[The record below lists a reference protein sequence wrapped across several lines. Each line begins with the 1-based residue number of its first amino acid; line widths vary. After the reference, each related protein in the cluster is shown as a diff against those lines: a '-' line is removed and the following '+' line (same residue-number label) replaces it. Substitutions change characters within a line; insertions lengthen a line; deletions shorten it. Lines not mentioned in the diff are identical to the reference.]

1 MSAER
6 KQVRVGD
13 LLAQA
18 GIIPSEY
25 ITTALQTFEERG
37 LPIGKALVL
46 SGHLTDQQLRTAL
59 EVQSLVNDG
68 LMPVEIAVDVLAI
81 AHRENL
87 PLAEAFK
94 RSGFVQPED
103 VQTNKLGQL
112 LVDAGVVNKKQL
124 EESLHTNIR
133 TGLPLGH
140 IFCFRGFVSQALV
153 STALVAQQFI
163 RRGVIDRNSAIKALK
178 AAFQR
183 EHKLEQVPI
192 NRGYQ
197 RLAMKPSL
205 KIGELLTQARIITE
219 QQLLDALHRSLLKGK
234 FIGEILI
241 ELGFVDKNVVQAS
254 IELQEML
261 DNGTFRGGWAA
272 EAILLVRTKNAPL
285 PKVVAEL
292 GAFKSRQ
299 NKAVPLIELLTLAG
313 VLQVTKVPGDVQG
326 MLKDSFNQASE
337 VSAILLE
344 NNLVSADLLICALRC
359 VFLMEEKLLNLHQA
373 IMAMD
378 FAVRKSMTIDQA
390 IYELGWTVRTRLREF

>member
-1 MSAER
+1 MSGDR

-25 ITTALQTFEERG
+25 ITHALQTFEERG
-37 LPIGKALVL
+37 LPIGKALIL
-46 SGHLTDQQLRTAL
+46 SGHLTEQQLRTAL

-68 LMPVEIAVDVLAI
+68 LMPVEIAIDILTI
-81 AHRENL
+81 AHRENI
-87 PLAEAFK
+87 PLSEAFK

-153 STALVAQQFI
+153 STALIAQQFI
-163 RRGVIDRNSAIKALK
+163 RRGVLDRNSAIKALK

-205 KIGELLTQARIITE
+205 KLGELLTQARVISE
-219 QQLLDALHRSLLKGK
+219 QQLLDSLHRSLVKGK
-234 FIGEILI
+234 FIGEILV
-241 ELGFVDKNVVQAS
+241 ELGFVEKQVVQAA

-261 DNGTFRGGWAA
+261 DNGTFRGGWAP
-272 EAILLVRTKNAPL
+272 EAVLIVRTKNLPL
-285 PKVVAEL
+285 DRVVAEL
-292 GAFKSRQ
+292 GVFKSRQ
-299 NKAVPLIELLTLAG
+299 NKAIPLIELLTLSGALS
-313 VLQVTKVPGDVQG
+313 VMQIPSEVQV
-326 MLKDSFNQASE
+326 MLKDNFNQASE
-337 VSAILLE
+337 VCSILLE
-344 NNLVSADLLICALRC
+344 DKLVGQQLLTNALRC
-359 VFLMEEKLLNLHQA
+359 VFLMEEKLLNLHQS
-373 IMAMD
+373 IMAID
-378 FAVRKSMTIDQA
+378 FASRKNMSVDQA
-390 IYELGWTVRTRLREF
+390 IYELGWTSRTRLRES

>member
-1 MSAER
+1 MTAER

-18 GIIPSEY
+18 GVIPSEY
-25 ITTALQTFEERG
+25 IATALQTYEERG

-46 SGHLTDQQLRTAL
+46 SGHLTEQQLRTAL

-68 LMPVEIAVDVLAI
+68 LMPVEIAVDVLTI
-81 AHRENL
+81 AHRENI
-87 PLAEAFK
+87 PLSEAFK

-153 STALVAQQFI
+153 SAALMAQQFI
-163 RRGVIDRNSAIKALK
+163 RRGVLDRNSAIKALK

-183 EHKLEQVPI
+183 EHKLEQLPI

-205 KIGELLTQARIITE
+205 KIGELFTQSRIITE
-219 QQLLDALHRSLLKGK
+219 QQLLDALHRSLAKGK
-234 FIGEILI
+234 FVGEILV
-241 ELGFVDKNVVQAS
+241 ELGFIDKTVVAAS

-272 EAILLVRTKNAPL
+272 EAILLVRTKQQPL
-285 PKVVAEL
+285 PKVVAEI

-299 NKAVPLIELLTLAG
+299 NQAVALIELLTLAG
-313 VLQVTKVPGDVQG
+313 VLQVTRIPGDVQG
-326 MLKDSFNQASE
+326 MLKDNFNQASE
-337 VSAILLE
+337 VSRILLD
-344 NNLVSADLLICALRC
+344 NKQVAPDVLICALRC

-378 FAVRKSMTIDQA
+378 FAMRKTLTIDQA
-390 IYELGWTVRTRLREF
+390 IHELGWTTRTRLRD